1 MSDVAVELR
10 SVSKVFFSKKAGS
23 THAAKEIDLK
33 IFQGE
38 FFTILG
44 PSGCGKTTL
53 LRMIAGF
60 ETLSSGEIYIQGK
73 KIDHLPPNKRPV
85 NTVFQNYALFPNM
98 TVAQNVE
105 YGLKMRKVPAN
116 ERKHQ
121 VTEALELVRMEGM
134 EERKP
139 AELSGGQQQRV
150 ALARALINR
159 PTVLALDEPLGA
171 LDLQLRRQM
180 QHELTQL
187 QQHLGITFI
196 YITHDQEEA
205 LAMSDRVA
213 IINAGQMLQI
223 DSPVAVYE
231 KPVNRFVA
239 KFIGENNLL
248 SAQVTGCGAD
258 DIELDL
264 IGASMRLPVQDKVCE
279 IGQKI
284 FLAIRPERMTLA
296 LQGQLPPIIQD
307 QGYTFSSNGILT
319 DIPFPKRRSRDREGR
334 IILLNGTI
342 NGVFFVGISTCYS
355 VMLSNG
361 DTVTVR
367 VQNTLANEGTRYST
381 GDKVTIWFYMEDIR
395 LLVS

>member
-1 MSDVAVELR
+1 MSEVAVELR
-10 SVSKVFFSKKAGS
+10 SVSKVFFSKKAGH

-60 ETLSSGEIYIQGK
+60 ETPSGGEIYIQGK
-73 KIDHLPPNKRPV
+73 KINHLPPNKRPV

-98 TVAQNVE
+98 TVAQNVG
-105 YGLKMRKVPAN
+105 YGLKMRKVPVK
-116 ERKHQ
+116 EREHQ

-171 LDLQLRRQM
+171 LDFQLRRQM

-187 QQHLGITFI
+187 QQRLGITFI

-213 IINAGQMLQI
+213 IINAGQVLQV
-223 DSPVAVYE
+223 DSPVAIYE
-231 KPVNRFVA
+231 EPVDCFAA

-258 DIELDL
+258 DIELDCM
-264 IGASMRLPVQDKVCE
+264 GASMQLPVQDEICKV
-279 IGQKI
+279 GQKI
-284 FLAIRPERMTLA
+284 FLAIRPERMALA
-296 LQGQLPPIIQD
+296 LQGNLPAVIQD
-307 QGYTFSSNGILT
+307 QGCLFNPT
-319 DIPFPKRRSRDREGR
+319 DILADLAMTEGHSSGCQGHLL
-334 IILLNGTI
+334 LLNG
-342 NGVFFVGISTCYS
+342 VVEASFFVGLATRYA
-355 VMLSNG
+355 VKLSSG
-361 DTVTVR
+361 DVVTVL
-367 VQNTLANEGTRYST
+367 VQNTLTNENEKCSPGNH
-381 GDKVTIWFYMEDIR
+381 VTIWFYKEDIH
-395 LLVS
+395 LLMN

>member
-1 MSDVAVELR
+1 MSEVAVELR
-10 SVSKVFFSKKAGS
+10 CVSKVFSSKKAGN

-60 ETLSSGEIYIQGK
+60 ETPSAGEIYIQGRR
-73 KIDHLPPNKRPV
+73 INHLPPYKRPV

-98 TVAQNVE
+98 TVAENVA
-105 YGLKMRKVPAN
+105 YGLKMRKVPV
-116 ERKHQ
+116 RKRQHQ

-150 ALARALINR
+150 ALARALVNR

-180 QHELTQL
+180 QHELTEL
-187 QQHLGITFI
+187 QQRLGITFI

-213 IINAGQMLQI
+213 IINAGEMLQVG
-223 DSPVAVYE
+223 SPVAIYE
-231 KPVNRFVA
+231 KPVNRFAA

-248 SAQVTGCGAD
+248 SAQVTHCDTEKVELNLMGTSMQLPIQDQVCGD
-258 DIELDL
+258 DQN
-264 IGASMRLPVQDKVCE
+264 V
-279 IGQKI
+279 
-284 FLAIRPERMTLA
+284 FLAIRPERIALA
-296 LQGQLPPIIQD
+296 LQSKLPAIVQEQGCFIDPTETLADIALSKCSSIGQQD
-307 QGYTFSSNGILT
+307 
-319 DIPFPKRRSRDREGR
+319 R
-334 IILLNGTI
+334 ILLLTGTI
-342 NGVFFVGISTCYS
+342 KASFFVGLSTRY
-355 VMLSNG
+355 VVKLSSG
-361 DTVTVR
+361 DLITVW
-367 VQNTLANEGTRYST
+367 VQNTLTNENEKYSLN
-381 GDKVTIWFYMEDIR
+381 DSIVVWFYKQDIR
-395 LLVS
+395 LLME